1 MKVLQLPSHET
12 YCLRQQIGLA
22 LGLLLFTVFLLM
34 PTPDG
39 MPFTAQRT
47 AAVGVLMAIWWITEA
62 APIPM
67 TALLPLVLY
76 PALDIMPS
84 HQVGVHYGHHV
95 IFLFVGGFII
105 AIAMEKWNLHRR
117 IALGIIKFF
126 GAKPHR
132 LVLGFMCSTAF
143 LSMWISNTAA
153 VMMMVPIAVAV
164 VNQMATLAQMEG
176 VPPEETPDRVRSR
189 FGLILLL
196 AVAYSASVGGI
207 GTLIGSPT
215 TVAFIGFAQE
225 RLPNEPP
232 ITFAQWSII
241 CMPIVVIFLPIMWL
255 YLCRF
260 GAEVPLSHIR
270 FSGEQDVI
278 ADEQERLGSMRQPE
292 KVVLVVALLTALLW
306 IFRNPLKLGALSIPG
321 WANLFSAPGN
331 LHDSTVAIAMAV
343 LLCFLPARNGSHDT
357 PSRLQFIMDWPTIQ
371 KGIPWG
377 IVVLLGGG
385 FALAAGVQDSGLAL
399 WLGSQLAVVG
409 ELPAWALV
417 LIVCLLSVLLTEM
430 TSNIATV
437 LMISPVLAATAAEIG
452 IHPYLFLMPAAVI
465 ASFAFMLP
473 VATPPNAIVFSSGW
487 ITIPQMFRAG
497 LILDLMALLII
508 PVAVYCIGS
517 WVFPFQ

>member
-1 MKVLQLPSHET
+1 MS
-12 YCLRQQIGLA
+12 
-22 LGLLLFTVFLLM
+22 
-34 PTPDG
+34 TPEG
-39 MPFTAQRT
+39 MPPTAQRT
-47 AAVGVLMAIWWITEA
+47 AAVAALMAIWWITEA

-76 PALDIMPS
+76 PALDIMS
-84 HQVGVHYGHHV
+84 SRQVGVHYGHHI

-105 AIAMEKWNLHRR
+105 AIAMKKWNLHRR
-117 IALGIIKFF
+117 IALGIIKLF
-126 GAKPHR
+126 GTNPHR

-143 LSMWISNTAA
+143 LSMWISNTAT
-153 VMMMVPIAVAV
+153 VMMMLPIAVAV
-164 VNQMATLAQMEG
+164 ANQMATLAQMEG
-176 VPPEETPDRVRSR
+176 VSPEETPDRVRSTL
-189 FGLILLL
+189 GLILLL

-207 GTLIGSPT
+207 GTLVGSPT

-225 RLPNEPP
+225 QLPDEPP
-232 ITFAQWSII
+232 ITFADWSMLCI
-241 CMPIVVIFLPIMWL
+241 PIVVIFLPIMWL

-270 FSGEQDVI
+270 FSGGQDVI
-278 ADEQERLGSMRQPE
+278 SNEQERLGPMRQPE
-292 KVVLVVALLTALLW
+292 KVVLVVVLLTALLW
-306 IFRNPLKLGALSIPG
+306 IFRNPLDLNVLSIPG
-321 WANLFSAPGN
+321 WSNLFPVPGN

-343 LLCFLPARNGSHDT
+343 LLCFLPARDGRSGT
-357 PSRLQFIMDWPTIQ
+357 PLRPQFIVDWPMIQ
-371 KGIPWG
+371 NGIPWG

-385 FALAAGVQDSGLAL
+385 FALAAGIQGSGLAS
-399 WLGSQLAVVG
+399 WLGSRLAIAG
-409 ELPAWALV
+409 EFPVWVLV
-417 LIVCLLSVLLTEM
+417 PIICLLSVLLTEM

-452 IHPYLFLMPAAVI
+452 IHPYLFLIPAAVI

-497 LILDLMALLII
+497 LILDLIALLVI